1 MKLPIITLIFLSL
14 LISTL
19 LSAQNKEFNYA
30 WGEIEQEQ
38 LEMLQ
43 YDKDTSAN
51 SVGLLNYSKVYYDD
65 YNERTRGTFY
75 KYHIRI
81 KVLDKSK
88 FDAADVK
95 LLSTY
100 YSDIQSVKA
109 QTINWDG
116 TQKVVHEVKDIF
128 EKELAE
134 NVKSHSFSFPN
145 IQNGSILEYQYVVF
159 SLGYKVLKTFHFQ
172 NERPNLWSEY
182 HVAVPEG
189 KSYAVL
195 LQGAEKPVDKGS
207 QDFENKT
214 VPFESIEYYWIYK
227 DVPSMKTESYTTT
240 IENYISKIRLQLE
253 EEYRTKYSNSLDP
266 FGNSTVGGTET
277 GMSSFVSSWKELGRL
292 YFTNHYLPLLGEFY
306 QIKPV
311 FVKVKPLLAD
321 CKTEKDTIL
330 TIYNYVKEN
339 IEWTGRIDMDISSEE
354 KPRDIFDKGKG
365 TSGEINLSL
374 FCLLHHFGVEAYP
387 VLLSTRKHGTINHAH
402 PFLSSFNHLIVAA
415 NANSEWLY
423 LDAIDKNLPHNLLP
437 TMDYNYEG
445 LLMKKDTAYFI
456 PLKFETSETA
466 TFMKAKLSDDGSLNG
481 SLNIMQTNFD
491 AYETRKKIA
500 TESES
505 KYQKEFFTNKWLDA
519 KVENL
524 TIKNLEDNTQRLTQT
539 ITFSA
544 ENVGQVAG
552 DLMYVDLFMGLG
564 MDENPFKLETRNY
577 PIELP
582 FSVKENFVLNIELP
596 EGYTV
601 ESLPEGK
608 KYVLPN
614 DEGSYIF
621 SIEEKNGVIVV
632 SSRMIIN
639 STKFETYQYEGVK
652 GLFIN
657 LIEAQTAQVVLK
669 KKR

>member
-1 MKLPIITLIFLSL
+1 MKLSVIAPIFLSL

-19 LSAQNKEFNYA
+19 LSAQNREFNYP

-38 LEMLQ
+38 LEMLH

-65 YNERTRGTFY
+65 YNDRTRGMFY

-88 FDAADVK
+88 FNDADVK
-95 LLSTY
+95 LISTY

-116 TQKVVHEVKDIF
+116 TQKVIHEVKDIF

-134 NVKSHSFSFPN
+134 NVKSYSFTFPN

-159 SLGYKVLKTFHFQ
+159 ALGYKVLKTFHFQ

-182 HVAVPEG
+182 HVAIPEG
-189 KSYAVL
+189 RSYTIL
-195 LQGAEKPVDKGS
+195 LQGAEKAIDKGT
-207 QDFENKT
+207 QEFENKT
-214 VPFESIEYYWIYK
+214 VPFESLEYYWVYK

-240 IENYISKIRLQLE
+240 IENYISKIDLQLDGE
-253 EEYRTKYSNSLDP
+253 FVNKIYSSATNYSSTTRRT
-266 FGNSTVGGTET
+266 
-277 GMSSFVSSWKELGRL
+277 SFLKSWEALGRL
-292 YFTNHYLPLLGEFY
+292 YFTNHYLPLLDEFY

-311 FVKVKPLLAD
+311 FVKVKPLLAN

-387 VLLSTRKHGTINHAH
+387 ILLSTRQHGKVNHAH
-402 PFLSSFNHLIVAA
+402 PFLASFNHVIIAA
-415 NANSEWLY
+415 NARTEWLY
-423 LDAIDKNLPHNLLP
+423 LDGVDRGLPHNLLP

-456 PLKFETSETA
+456 PFAFETSETA
-466 TFMKAKLSDDGSLNG
+466 TFMKAKLSTDGSLEGN
-481 SLNIMQTNFD
+481 LNIMETNFA

-500 TESES
+500 KSGQS
-505 KYQKEFFTNKWLDA
+505 AYQTDFFTNKWGDA
-519 KVENL
+519 KAENI

-539 ITFSA
+539 VTFSA
-544 ENVGQVAG
+544 ENVGQISG

-564 MDENPFKLETRNY
+564 IDENPFKLETRNY

-582 FSVKENFVLNIELP
+582 FFVKENFVLNIELP
-596 EGYTV
+596 EGYVV
-601 ESLPEGK
+601 EDLPKGK

-621 SIEEKNGVIVV
+621 SIEEKDGVIVV
-632 SSRMIIN
+632 SSKMIIN
-639 STKFETYQYEGVK
+639 STKFETYQYEGIK
-652 GLFIN
+652 GLFSN

-669 KKR
+669 KKS

>member
-1 MKLPIITLIFLSL
+1 MKLPIIAPIFLSL

-65 YNERTRGTFY
+65 YNDRTRGMFY

-88 FDAADVK
+88 FEEADIK

-100 YSDIQSVKA
+100 YSDIQLVKA

-116 TQKVVHEVKDIF
+116 SQKVVYEVKDIY

-134 NVKSHSFSFPN
+134 NVKSYSFSFPN

-159 SLGYKVLKTFHFQ
+159 ALGYKALKTFHFQ

-182 HVAVPEG
+182 RVAIPEG
-189 KSYAVL
+189 RSYTIL
-195 LQGAEKPVDKGS
+195 LQGTEKPINKGS

-214 VPFESIEYYWIYK
+214 VPFESVEYYWVYK
-227 DVPSMKTESYTTT
+227 DVPSMKTETYTTT
-240 IENYISKIRLQLE
+240 IENYISKIDLQLDGE
-253 EEYRTKYSNSLDP
+253 VANKGYS
-266 FGNSTVGGTET
+266 STNNY
-277 GMSSFVSSWKELGRL
+277 SSVIWTTSFLKSWEALGRY
-292 YFTNHYLPLLGEFY
+292 YFINHYLPLLGEFY

-311 FVKVKPLLAD
+311 FTKVKPLLAD

-339 IEWTGRIDMDISSEE
+339 IEWTGQIDMDISSEE

-387 VLLSTRKHGTINHAH
+387 VLLSTRKHGKINHAH
-402 PFLSSFNHLIVAA
+402 PFFASFNHVIIAA
-415 NANSEWLY
+415 NVNSEWLY
-423 LDAIDKNLPHNLLP
+423 LDAIDKNLPYNLLP

-456 PLKFETSETA
+456 PLAFETSETA
-466 TFMKAKLSDDGSLNG
+466 TFMKAKLNADGSLKG
-481 SLNIMQTNFD
+481 SLNIMETNFD
-491 AYETRKKIA
+491 AHQTRKKIA
-500 TESES
+500 TAGESA
-505 KYQKEFFTNKWLDA
+505 YQKEYFTNKWVDA
-519 KVENL
+519 KVENIS
-524 TIKNLEDNTQRLTQT
+524 IKNLGDNTQRLTQT
-539 ITFSA
+539 IAFSA

-552 DLMYVDLFMGLG
+552 DLMYMDLFMGLG

-582 FSVKENFVLNIELP
+582 FSIKKNFVLNIELP
-596 EGYTV
+596 EGYIV

-614 DEGSYIF
+614 GEGSYIF

-632 SSRMIIN
+632 SSRMIMN

-652 GLFIN
+652 GLFTN

-669 KKR
+669 KKG